1 MKKILFTLYIVVIL
15 CMGTATFVEKFQGT
29 TFVSTH
35 IYGAWWFSALWA
47 LLTAFAIGWFV
58 KQRVK
63 RFFVVMLHL
72 SFVAI
77 LAGALLTHLTGRQGM
92 MHLRLGMT
100 SQSFY
105 ERVGDEVQE
114 YQLPFKVRLD
124 RFEVKYH
131 EGTNA
136 ASDYISSFTVTDGK
150 GQYKG
155 AVSMNNI
162 YTHHQIRLYQ
172 SSYDDDGKG
181 SYLSVNSDPFGIP
194 VTYTGYALLFISLIW
209 MLFDP
214 KGSYQSVAKALKRR
228 HENEKRKGDRVRKIV
243 DKNERKRYLYPLAI
257 LPIVILV
264 VSLAI
269 FLPDKKEEQKLP
281 TLPAETAA
289 EFGKLN
295 ILYNDRICPL
305 QTFAIDFTKKL
316 YGKRHY
322 KDYTAE
328 QVLTGFIFFGE
339 EWSKEPLV
347 KMKNGVL
354 RNTLQLPKYCAVNT
368 FFNSTMGGYILG
380 PYIQEYYQGN
390 NDKFHQE
397 VAKIDDKLQ
406 LVMDLRRGKLLKV
419 FPYQSVWYGPTGK
432 YPADMEAE
440 RQQYMRNIFSI
451 LNQEAHE
458 GNFSEMNEAIAK
470 MQKYQSTYGG
480 NTIPSETK
488 IAAERIYNRIP
499 FATILFMLNLTM
511 GFLCLLL
518 VSRYP
523 RLVSFILVLSF
534 LALTVCLALRW
545 IVSGTIPMSNGY
557 ETMLLMAWM
566 IMLVTLFTCRYFPP
580 ILSFGFLMSGF
591 FLLVSH
597 ISQMDPQISHLM
609 PVLASPLL
617 TLHVSIIMMAFAL
630 LALTFIC
637 GIAGTVSH
645 HVPSLTSHTTS
656 IHLLSQLFLY
666 PALTCLGWGI
676 FLGAIWANV
685 SWGTYWSWDP
695 KEVWALITFM
705 VYAVAVHHRSI
716 PWLRNPLHYHLYVIF
731 AFLTILMTYF
741 GVNYFLG
748 GMHSYA

>member
-162 YTHHQIRLYQ
+162 FAHHQIRLYQ
-172 SSYDDDGKG
+172 SSYDDDGQG

-214 KGSYQSVAKALKRR
+214 KGSYQSVAMTLKRR
-228 HENEKRKGDRVRKIV
+228 HENEKRRGDRVRKMV

-269 FLPDKKEEQKLP
+269 FLPDKKEELKLP

-322 KDYTAE
+322 KDYTA
-328 QVLTGFIFFGE
+328 
-339 EWSKEPLV
+339 
-347 KMKNGVL
+347 
-354 RNTLQLPKYCAVNT
+354 
-368 FFNSTMGGYILG
+368 
-380 PYIQEYYQGN
+380 
-390 NDKFHQE
+390 
-397 VAKIDDKLQ
+397 
-406 LVMDLRRGKLLKV
+406 
-419 FPYQSVWYGPTGK
+419 
-432 YPADMEAE
+432 
-440 RQQYMRNIFSI
+440 
-451 LNQEAHE
+451 
-458 GNFSEMNEAIAK
+458 
-470 MQKYQSTYGG
+470 
-480 NTIPSETK
+480 
-488 IAAERIYNRIP
+488 
-499 FATILFMLNLTM
+499 
-511 GFLCLLL
+511 
-518 VSRYP
+518 
-523 RLVSFILVLSF
+523 
-534 LALTVCLALRW
+534 
-545 IVSGTIPMSNGY
+545 
-557 ETMLLMAWM
+557 
-566 IMLVTLFTCRYFPP
+566 
-580 ILSFGFLMSGF
+580 
-591 FLLVSH
+591 
-597 ISQMDPQISHLM
+597 
-609 PVLASPLL
+609 
-617 TLHVSIIMMAFAL
+617 
-630 LALTFIC
+630 
-637 GIAGTVSH
+637 
-645 HVPSLTSHTTS
+645 
-656 IHLLSQLFLY
+656 
-666 PALTCLGWGI
+666 
-676 FLGAIWANV
+676 
-685 SWGTYWSWDP
+685 
-695 KEVWALITFM
+695 
-705 VYAVAVHHRSI
+705 
-716 PWLRNPLHYHLYVIF
+716 
-731 AFLTILMTYF
+731 
-741 GVNYFLG
+741 
-748 GMHSYA
+748 